1 MSGGGGG
8 RVPLRVR
15 VSVCLSVPRGRG
27 GWISCCCYY
36 CSFSFS
42 NRAEMG
48 EGLGIY
54 VWKRTRTAA
63 SGEKINDVFKVAG
76 ENNIGIRGV
85 TIVVICALRNETK
98 SKPRVVGVECPG
110 RPVR

>member
-1 MSGGGGG
+1 MGGFPAAATTVRFLLATGRRWGG
-8 RVPLRVR
+8 VWV
-15 VSVCLSVPRGRG
+15 
-27 GWISCCCYY
+27 
-36 CSFSFS
+36 
-42 NRAEMG
+42 
-48 EGLGIY
+48 IY